1 MPDVAGFRRQPPG
14 LLLPCY
20 QPGVLVSVFIDDDD
34 GFVVP
39 VIVVIVIEAVAAA
52 ILPMT
57 VAALVFGGASTARGS
72 ILRASTELSPLAAVS
87 RPARSRIPALP
98 SLKTRNPSR

>member
-1 MPDVAGFRRQPPG
+1 MPDVTGFRRQPLG
-14 LLLPCY
+14 LLLPGY
-20 QPGVLVSVFIDDDD
+20 QPVVLVSVLKDDD

-57 VAALVFGGASTARGS
+57 VAVLVFGGASTARGS

-87 RPARSRIPALP
+87 RPARSRIPAL
-98 SLKTRNPSR
+98 KTRNPSR